1 MSECVDCVRP
11 LWPMLCACESQT
23 VCEVTTET
31 TVTVSIPPPWNT
43 PSLLPPSLFRS
54 TFLLSVLTF
63 SIICSLFSC
72 LLLLSSPSLCTDLLV
87 HPCNFTTPSILL
99 WPGENFACRLLRL
112 PFHCHFTT
120 AFHRQLFKELPFRV
134 NVEIMG
140 VNYPC
145 CCDWVVAV
153 IWLSL
158 LHSCHF
164 YFQSRFLVLFH
175 IFSLNGFAYTIK
187 HK

>member
-1 MSECVDCVRP
+1 MSECVDCVQP

-43 PSLLPPSLFRS
+43 PSLLPPSLFHS
-54 TFLLSVLTF
+54 PFLLSILTF
-63 SIICSLFSC
+63 SIICSPFSC

-99 WPGENFACRLLRL
+99 WPGENFACQLLRL

-134 NVEIMG
+134 NVEMMG
-140 VNYPC
+140 
-145 CCDWVVAV
+145 WIILA
-153 IWLSL
+153 
-158 LHSCHF
+158 
-164 YFQSRFLVLFH
+164 
-175 IFSLNGFAYTIK
+175 AATE
-187 HK
+187 